1 MRLTCLKFKDSRR
14 LKKPVSLKSV
24 LIISFFGFIF
34 LLAFSPLIL
43 AAFEVG
49 NPDYLISKTY
59 GSNFSITGWINM
71 SFEYE
76 SSDSIFAASFDSEAE
91 TSMSLKEILELNPG
105 YNYICTPIDC
115 EKDYSKNNPQTT
127 KNFNIGSGESKII
140 GLVFDGNFQFISDFS
155 MDISSNAVESD
166 SPQLLIDILDNNET
180 EWGPYKGSGQFGA
193 ENYGCYQSPA
203 EGAAIIT
210 QTEYCGRVT
219 LSPAPNFKI
228 GAKVTQRQTGNA
240 EFSMIIKKNIG
251 DWYDGI
257 CEATISKTG
266 SISCIAKDWEG
277 KDFSVKENG
286 EFFVCISAKT
296 DSENM
301 YEIGYEK
308 KDSCGYS
315 GGVSG
320 WDFEVFAKQG
330 KYDSIGSFT
339 LNNTATEN
347 YGVLTT
353 NLENYIGNYIS
364 KRYKNDCQTGC
375 IVPIRFFSQ
384 QENQQI
390 QISNINVMYQS
401 GIFANIKRAY
411 DITESSARITSDNSQ
426 KIYLDLAEF
435 NVPEETGNYTF
446 TLNLNSEEI
455 FSEEIEVKDVPII
468 QSIDPLLTTTGFP
481 ITFEVK
487 VTLPND
493 VSVEDYEWE
502 FFDTVGNV
510 TRTETTTIN
519 KVIHIYSET
528 GTYNL
533 RVSATDFKGMSS
545 SKTFEINVTSPKG
558 LIRTNLDKIDKNIE
572 RINSFTSGLPLFQ
585 KSSINSVLEI
595 ENISSQLKRLE
606 QEYNA
611 AITPEEN
618 LAELNNIIEELVE
631 IRLPNTIF
639 KSVQADSSLFFP
651 ELGFMD
657 VDVIQTVAGL
667 EITGN
672 YTGGNEENYKKAV
685 SAWQQENLDVTFD
698 FNKFSAD
705 YNAGTE
711 SLVSTFEFI
720 IEEKSDVSYDYF
732 VFVPVLEGIGF
743 DKSMQQESGFYYTVL
758 GDNSVSRIS
767 FYTTEDLDFI
777 ELPVFISPSVSRLSV
792 AEPSITEKKPKMIIF
807 ILVLALLAILGIAAY
822 ILLFQWY
829 KKKYEGYLFPNR
841 NDLYNVVHY
850 INRSKNKGLTNKQ
863 IIRNLKK
870 ANWNSEQI
878 RYVMRRYEGKRTG
891 MVEIP
896 ITKLIKKI
904 EKEKMKEQKEQR
916 QGGPQHSYGSHTGH
930 RRPRHRRY

>member
-14 LKKPVSLKSV
+14 LKKPVSLKSIV
-24 LIISFFGFIF
+24 IISFFGFIF
-34 LLAFSPLIL
+34 LLGFSPLIL

-59 GSNFSITGWINM
+59 GSNFSITGWINI

-105 YNYICTPIDC
+105 YNYMCTPIDC
-115 EKDYSKNNPQTT
+115 EKDYSENNPQTT

-140 GLVFDGNFQFISDFS
+140 GLVFEGEVISVDSIKFVLES
-155 MDISSNAVESD
+155 TAGSSCQS
-166 SPQLLIDILDNNET
+166 QLEIDILDDGKINLLNSNVGTGVCSGLKSYGCFDDSEDTT
-180 EWGPYKGSGQFGA
+180 EFVFEAAGSFCQRINLSESPGFRIGAWIKRVGGSSTVNASLYDLNGLKKGSCTLPPVTSTSGK
-193 ENYGCYQSPA
+193 EYYCDLDYLV
-203 EGAAIIT
+203 
-210 QTEYCGRVT
+210 TE
-219 LSPAPNFKI
+219 
-228 GAKVTQRQTGNA
+228 
-240 EFSMIIKKNIG
+240 
-251 DWYDGI
+251 
-257 CEATISKTG
+257 SK
-266 SISCIAKDWEG
+266 EYY
-277 KDFSVKENG
+277 
-286 EFFVCISAKT
+286 VCISALEGDADYRIKGYTDPEPLCGFPYLPTGEATAAYWIFVEGKEFANFGSLNAGPTLPNGEYLSNIIYEYLVQRYGISSGKT
-296 DSENM
+296 DCS
-301 YEIGYEK
+301 
-308 KDSCGYS
+308 
-315 GGVSG
+315 
-320 WDFEVFAKQG
+320 
-330 KYDSIGSFT
+330 
-339 LNNTATEN
+339 
-347 YGVLTT
+347 
-353 NLENYIGNYIS
+353 
-364 KRYKNDCQTGC
+364 TGC
-375 IVPIRFFSQ
+375 IVPIKILSSLEQEASLKSLESRYHTDAGIREDHRF
-384 QENQQI
+384 
-390 QISNINVMYQS
+390 
-401 GIFANIKRAY
+401 Y
-411 DITESSARITSDNSQ
+411 DVTESSARITSDNSQ

-435 NVPEETGNYTF
+435 NVPEETGEYTF
-446 TLNLNSEEI
+446 RLNLNSEEI

-519 KVIHIYSET
+519 KVVHIYSET

-545 SKTFEINVTSPKG
+545 SKTFEINVTSPKE

-585 KSSINSVLEI
+585 KSSINSVLRI

-631 IRLPNTIF
+631 IKLPNTIF

-651 ELGFMD
+651 ELGFID
-657 VDVIQTVAGL
+657 VDVIQTVAG
-667 EITGN
+667 GN
-672 YTGGNEENYKKAV
+672 YTGSNEENYKKAI
-685 SAWQQENLDVTFD
+685 SEWQLKNLNVIFD

-705 YNAGTE
+705 YNTGTE
-711 SLVSTFEFI
+711 PLVSILELKT
-720 IEEKSDVSYDYF
+720 EEKSDLTYDYF

-777 ELPVFISPSVSRLSV
+777 ELPVFISPSISRLSV

-829 KKKYEGYLFPNR
+829 KKKYEGYLFPHR

-904 EKEKMKEQKEQR
+904 EKEKMKEQEQR
-916 QGGPQHSYGSHTGH
+916 HGGPTGYH
-930 RRPRHRRY
+930 RPRHRRY